1 MLIRKWAA
9 LMKKRL
15 NRQVQLERRARRARL
30 DQRTVS
36 TQAETLQTRILP
48 AITFQFDYSLDATN
62 FFDPIINPGRQQVLE
77 QAGNELG
84 SRLQDTILEIIP
96 HKFNVADTWTA
107 TFEDPATGGTFDVED
122 LIVGENIIR
131 VYVGARNLGGSLGEG
146 GPGFA
151 SSVTGVQQWVD
162 TVLGRGQEGALGPDN
177 TQTDFAPFGG
187 SIAFDE
193 SANWYFGLDTVGL
206 EAGEFD
212 FFSTAIHEL
221 AHVIGF
227 GTAPSFNNLVSGGR
241 FVGPSSILEYDGSG
255 PVPLENPGHWRQDLE
270 DNGAEVALDP
280 DLADGVRKNLTSL
293 DYAALNDLG
302 WQVDGGGAYQ
312 PTIVLASL
320 AANSLV
326 IQDDGVA
333 GDGISEYVLNG
344 DPPVSFAT
352 ADADLLLAGGD
363 NDDTISI
370 LSIDSLFTGD
380 IVVEA
385 ADGDDLLEVDHSVA
399 DFVTFNGQ
407 LGNDSLALLGG
418 PANTVT
424 HSFTNSSDGSVLVA
438 DGSDSSIF
446 YTGLEPIF
454 DSIVATNRF
463 FEFGAKADV
472 ITLDDEGTPGN
483 GIMRLSSVSSSET
496 VHFVDATGTVVIDA
510 GGGDDS
516 VTILAIDSGFNATI
530 DVRGGSGDDAV
541 NAAAIA
547 SGLLVNGD
555 AGNDTI
561 TGGSGNDTLNGGDDD
576 DQLSGGGG
584 NDALNGGSGNDTS
597 NGGTGTDTLNGGNG
611 DDLLSGGGGNDTLDG
626 GAGTDTVA
634 ESGDVDFDI
643 NASSLTGVGTDQFSD
658 IEQASLTGGDSANTI
673 DASLFTGPVTV
684 TAGAGNDTVIGS
696 DNDDQIF
703 GDGDNDSLL
712 GGQGNDTVNGGAD
725 DDEVFGG
732 EGDDFVL
739 GGAGSDTVDGE
750 NGNDDIRGQAGDD
763 LLVGGQGND
772 TIDGGD
778 GTDSLS
784 ESGNVDFT
792 LTDVSLVGA
801 GNDQLANL
809 EHVDIAGGFSA
820 NSIDASAFS
829 GNVILRGFGGADTLI
844 AGSGNDILIGYSGQD
859 SLVGNSGDDT
869 LLGSAGSDIL
879 VGGDGNDRLRGQGG
893 SRDQLFGGSGN
904 DELDGGAGSD
914 TLRGGDGQ
922 DTLIGDSGNDFMSG
936 GAGDDNLLGGS
947 GADILNGDDGQDTL
961 IGESGNDQLNGD
973 AGDDSLLGEEG
984 VDTLDGGDDDDTLVG
999 GDGDDVLFGQS
1010 GNDGLDGGAG
1020 NDIVNGGSGND
1031 ALFGGLGDDSMY
1043 GGSGSDLVIGMSGDD
1058 IVRGQSGFDI
1068 LAGGSGTGADTG
1080 DVVDGDLDEIDE
1092 IFSIT
1097 LPAWVESEL

>member
-1 MLIRKWAA
+1 VLMRKWAA
-9 LMKKRL
+9 LITNRL
-15 NRQVQLERRARRARL
+15 NRRVQQERRARL
-30 DQRTVS
+30 DQKTIS

-62 FFDPIINPGRQQVLE
+62 FFDPITNPGRRQVLE

-107 TFEDPATGGTFDVED
+107 TFEDPATGGSFDVND

-131 VYVGARNLGGSLGEG
+131 VYVGARNLGGSLGSG

-151 SSVTGVQQWVD
+151 SSVTGVQQWID

-177 TQTDFAPFGG
+177 TQTDFSPFGG

-193 SANWYFGLDTVGL
+193 SANWYFGLDTAGL
-206 EAGEFD
+206 DVGEFD

-221 AHVIGF
+221 THVIGF
-227 GTAPSFNNLVSGGR
+227 GTAPAFNNLVSGGV
-241 FVGPSSILEYDGSG
+241 FVGSSSILEYDGSG
-255 PVPLENPGHWRQDLE
+255 PVPLEDPSHWQKDLQ
-270 DNGAEVALDP
+270 DNGAEVSLDP
-280 DLADGVRKNLTSL
+280 DLADGVRKNLTAL
-293 DYAALNDLG
+293 DYAGLNDIG
-302 WQVDGGGAYQ
+302 WQVDGDGAYQ
-312 PTIVLASL
+312 PTILLASNTP
-320 AANSLV
+320 NSLV
-326 IQDDGVA
+326 IRDDGVT
-333 GDGISEYVLNG
+333 GDGMSEYVLNG

-352 ADADLLLAGGD
+352 GEADLLLVGGSD
-363 NDDTISI
+363 NDSI
-370 LSIDSLFTGD
+370 SIDSIDSAFTGEILVD
-380 IVVEA
+380 GG
-385 ADGDDLLEVDHSVA
+385 DGDDLLDIDYSVSDA
-399 DFVTFNGQ
+399 ISFNGQ
-407 LGNDSLALLGG
+407 LGNDSLALQGS
-418 PANTVT
+418 PVNSIT
-424 HSFTNSSDGSVLVA
+424 HSFTNASDGSVLIA
-438 DGSDSSIF
+438 DASNTSVF

-454 DSIVATNRF
+454 DSILATTRI
-463 FEFGAKADV
+463 FEFGGTADI

-496 VHFVDATGTVVIDA
+496 VQFTAPTGTVFINA

-516 VTILAIDSGFNATI
+516 VTILPIDTGFTAAIE
-530 DVRGGSGDDAV
+530 VEGGSGNDTV

-576 DQLSGGGG
+576 D
-584 NDALNGGSGNDTS
+584 
-597 NGGTGTDTLNGGNG
+597 
-611 DDLLSGGGGNDTLDG
+611 LLSGGGGNDTING
-626 GAGTDTVA
+626 GTGTDTIA
-634 ESGDVDFDI
+634 ESGDVDFTID
-643 NASSLTGVGTDQFSD
+643 ASSLTGVGTDQFSD

-673 DASLFTGPVTV
+673 DASLFTGSVTV

-703 GDGDNDSLL
+703 GDGDNDSLV
-712 GGQGNDTVNGGAD
+712 GGLGNDTLNGGAD

-739 GGAGSDTVDGE
+739 GGAGSDTLDGE
-750 NGNDDIRGQAGDD
+750 NGNDDIRGQASDD
-763 LLVGGQGND
+763 LLIGGQGDD

-778 GTDSLS
+778 GTDSLI

-801 GNDQLANL
+801 GNDQLASL
-809 EHVDIAGGFSA
+809 EHVELAGGFSA
-820 NSIDASAFS
+820 NLFDASAFS
-829 GNVILRGFGGADTLI
+829 GNTILRGFGGADTLI
-844 AGSGNDILIGYSGQD
+844 AGSGNDILIGYSGYD
-859 SLVGNSGDDT
+859 SLVGNAGNDT

-879 VGGDGNDRLRGQGG
+879 DGGAGNDRLRGQGG
-893 SRDQLFGGSGN
+893 SRDQLFGGVGN

-922 DTLIGDSGNDFMSG
+922 DTLVGDSGNDFMSG
-936 GAGDDNLLGGS
+936 GAGDDSLLGGS

-961 IGESGNDQLNGD
+961 VGESGNDQLNGD
-973 AGDDSLLGEEG
+973 AGDDSLLGQDG
-984 VDTLDGGDDDDTLVG
+984 VDTLDGGDDDDTLIG
-999 GDGDDVLFGQS
+999 GNDDDVLFGQS

-1068 LAGGSGTGADTG
+1068 LAGGSGTGADSG
-1080 DVVDGDLDEIDE
+1080 DIVDGDLDEIDE

>member
-15 NRQVQLERRARRARL
+15 NRQVQLERRVRL

-48 AITFQFDYSLDATN
+48 AITFQFDYSHDTTN
-62 FFDPIINPGRQQVLE
+62 FFDPVINPGRQQVLE

-193 SANWYFGLDTVGL
+193 SANWHFGLDTVGL

-227 GTAPSFNNLVSGGR
+227 GTASSFNNLVSGGL

-280 DLADGVRKNLTSL
+280 DLSDGVRKNLTSL

-352 ADADLLLAGGD
+352 ADADLFLAGGD

-385 ADGDDLLEVDHSVA
+385 EDGNDLLEVDHSVA
-399 DFVTFNGQ
+399 DFVTYNGQ

-418 PANTVT
+418 PATTVT

-463 FEFGAKADV
+463 FEFGATADV

-496 VHFVDATGTVVIDA
+496 VHFVGATGTVIIDA

-576 DQLSGGGG
+576 DQLSGAGG

-597 NGGTGTDTLNGGNG
+597 TGGTGTDTLNGGDG
-611 DDLLSGGGGNDTLDG
+611 DDLLSGGGGNDTIDG
-626 GAGTDTVA
+626 GAGTDTIA

-643 NASSLTGVGTDQFSD
+643 DASSLTGVGTDQFSD

-712 GGQGNDTVNGGAD
+712 GGLGNDTVNGGAA

-763 LLVGGQGND
+763 LLIGGQGND

-999 GDGDDVLFGQS
+999 GDGDDVLFGQA

-1031 ALFGGLGDDSMY
+1031 ALFGGRGDDSMY